1 MVEALSQRAPV
12 GREKLFLPNTV
23 PPHFADIARHCLVR
37 DPQSRWTLQ
46 VIAAQLQSSRET
58 RGATTADEFV
68 AGDAQT
74 SKSSRRYVLPVIAV
88 VVLLV
93 GMLAGPRLLRKQ
105 PRPQPSQAASESNS
119 SANNIQPSPPPV
131 KSEPERTSSNGIVP
145 GSVLH
150 QVLPAVSQSARN
162 TIEGKVRVRV
172 KLAVD
177 QSGNV
182 TEASFLSPGPSKYFA
197 RLAMEA
203 SRDWKFTPPQID
215 SQPVSSEW
223 VLKFAFGPTATEVY
237 PTQQSPSSQ

>member
-1 MVEALSQRAPV
+1 
-12 GREKLFLPNTV
+12 
-23 PPHFADIARHCLVR
+23 
-37 DPQSRWTLQ
+37 
-46 VIAAQLQSSRET
+46 
-58 RGATTADEFV
+58 
-68 AGDAQT
+68 
-74 SKSSRRYVLPVIAV
+74 Y
-88 VVLLV
+88 
-93 GMLAGPRLLRKQ
+93 
-105 PRPQPSQAASESNS
+105 
-119 SANNIQPSPPPV
+119 SANTIEPSAPPV

-223 VLKFAFGPTATEVY
+223 VLKFAFGATATEVY
-237 PTQQSPSSQ
+237 PTQQSPSRTYIRTLSDLTARCLARAHSY